1 MFWAELHSNV
11 KQPPRGKRI
20 RRFPLGLGYIFRG
33 SGLNLTGKIIPFC
46 GRKLSSPSPRQGLEE
61 ARVAPPEPGGR
72 VLGGSSLRSEL
83 GALGGG
89 PCACQVQRLG
99 ARLPQCR
106 CAAAGPAVPERLRSR
121 CLRRP
126 RPKYGPDSAASS
138 RLGRAAALINLKYSV
153 EEEQR
158 AGTVI
163 ANVAKDAREA
173 GFALDPRQASA
184 FRVVSNSAPHLVDIN
199 PSSGL
204 LVTKQKIDRDLLC
217 RQSPK
222 CIISLEV
229 MSSSMEICVIKVE
242 IKDLNDNAPS
252 FPAAQIELEISEA
265 ASPGTRIP
273 LDSAYDPDSG
283 SFGVQTYELT
293 PNELFG
299 LEIKTR
305 GDGSRFAE
313 LVVEKSLD
321 RETQS
326 HYNFRITALDGGDPP
341 HLGTVGLSIK
351 VTDSNDN
358 NPVFGES
365 TYSVS
370 VPENSPPNTPV
381 IRLNASDP
389 DEGTNGQVV
398 YSFYG
403 YVNDHTRELFQI
415 DPHSGLVTVT
425 GALDYEEGHVYELD
439 VQAKDL
445 GPNSIPAHCKVTV
458 SVLDTNDNP
467 PIINL
472 LSVNSELVEVSE
484 SAPPGY
490 VIALVRVSDRD
501 SGLNGRVQCRLLGNV
516 PFRLQEYESFSTIL
530 VDGRLDREQH
540 DQYNLTIQ
548 ARDSGVP
555 MLQSAKSFTVRIT
568 DENDNHPHFSK
579 PYYQVIVQENNTPGA
594 YLLSVSARDPDLGLN
609 GSVSYQIVPSQVR
622 DMPVFTYVSIN
633 PNSGD
638 IYALRSFNHEQTK
651 AFEFKV
657 LAKDGG
663 LPSLQSN
670 ATVRVIILDVN
681 DNTPV
686 ITAPP
691 LINGTAEVY
700 IPRNSGIGYLVTVVK
715 ADDYDEGENGRVT
728 YDMTEGDR
736 GFFEIDHV
744 NGEVR
749 TTRTFNENSKASYEL
764 IVVAHD
770 HGKTS
775 LSASALV
782 LIYLSPA
789 LDAQESMGSVNL
801 SLIFIIALGS
811 IAGILF
817 VTMIFVAIKC
827 KRDNKEIR
835 TYNCS
840 NCLTITCLLGCFI
853 KGQNSKCLHCI
864 SVSPISEEQDKKAEE
879 KVSLRGKR
887 IAEYSYGHQKKSSK
901 KKKISKNDIRLV
913 PRDVEETDKMNVVS
927 CSSLTSS
934 LNYFDYHQQTL
945 PLGCR
950 RSESTFLN
958 VENQNTRNTTAN
970 HIYHHSFN
978 SQGPQQPDLII
989 NGVPLPETEN
999 YSFDSN
1005 YVNSRAHLIKSSTFK
1020 DLEGNSLKDSGHEE
1034 SDQTDSEHDV
1044 QRSLY
1049 CDTAV
1054 NDVLNTSVTSMG
1066 SQMPDHDQ
1074 NEGFHC
1080 REECRI
1086 LGHSDRCWMP
1096 RNPMP
1101 TRSKSPEHVRN
1112 IIALSIEATAA
1123 DVEAYDDCGPTKRT
1137 FATFGKDVSNHPTE
1151 ERPILKGKRTV
1162 DVTICSPKVNSAI
1175 REAGNGCEAISPVT
1189 SPLHLKSPLPT
1200 KPSMSYTVALAPPA
1214 HDLEYH
1220 ANNGASRPSEAEPRG
1235 ADSEKVMHEVNPI
1248 LKEGRDKESPGVKRL
1263 KDIIL

>member
-1 MFWAELHSNV
+1 MESLLL
-11 KQPPRGKRI
+11 P
-20 RRFPLGLGYIFRG
+20 
-33 SGLNLTGKIIPFC
+33 
-46 GRKLSSPSPRQGLEE
+46 
-61 ARVAPPEPGGR
+61 
-72 VLGGSSLRSEL
+72 VLLL
-83 GALGGG
+83 L
-89 PCACQVQRLG
+89 
-99 ARLPQCR
+99 
-106 CAAAGPAVPERLRSR
+106 AVLWTQ
-121 CLRRP
+121 
-126 RPKYGPDSAASS
+126 
-138 RLGRAAALINLKYSV
+138 AAALINLKYSV

-326 HYNFRITALDGGDPP
+326 HYSFRITALDGGDPP

-403 YVNDHTRELFQI
+403 YVNDRTRELFQI

-736 GFFEIDHV
+736 GFFEIDQV

-958 VENQNTRNTTAN
+958 VESQNTRNTTAN

-1123 DVEAYDDCGPTKRT
+1123 DVEAYDDCGSTKRT
-1137 FATFGKDVSNHPTE
+1137 FATFGKDVSSHPAE

-1214 HDLEYH
+1214 HDLEHH

-1263 KDIIL
+1263 KDIVL

>member
-1 MFWAELHSNV
+1 MESLLL
-11 KQPPRGKRI
+11 P
-20 RRFPLGLGYIFRG
+20 
-33 SGLNLTGKIIPFC
+33 
-46 GRKLSSPSPRQGLEE
+46 
-61 ARVAPPEPGGR
+61 
-72 VLGGSSLRSEL
+72 VLLL
-83 GALGGG
+83 L
-89 PCACQVQRLG
+89 
-99 ARLPQCR
+99 
-106 CAAAGPAVPERLRSR
+106 AVLWTQ
-121 CLRRP
+121 
-126 RPKYGPDSAASS
+126 
-138 RLGRAAALINLKYSV
+138 AAALINLKYSV

-326 HYNFRITALDGGDPP
+326 HYSFRITALDGGDPP
-341 HLGTVGLSIK
+341 HMGTVGLSIK

-403 YVNDHTRELFQI
+403 YVNDRTRELFQI

-594 YLLSVSARDPDLGLN
+594 YLLSVSARDPDMGLN

-736 GFFEIDHV
+736 GFFEIDQV

-749 TTRTFNENSKASYEL
+749 TTRTFNENSKPSYEL

-835 TYNCS
+835 TYNC
-840 NCLTITCLLGCFI
+840 
-853 KGQNSKCLHCI
+853 
-864 SVSPISEEQDKKAEE
+864 
-879 KVSLRGKR
+879 
-887 IAEYSYGHQKKSSK
+887 
-901 KKKISKNDIRLV
+901 
-913 PRDVEETDKMNVVS
+913 
-927 CSSLTSS
+927 
-934 LNYFDYHQQTL
+934 
-945 PLGCR
+945 
-950 RSESTFLN
+950 
-958 VENQNTRNTTAN
+958 
-970 HIYHHSFN
+970 
-978 SQGPQQPDLII
+978 
-989 NGVPLPETEN
+989 
-999 YSFDSN
+999 
-1005 YVNSRAHLIKSSTFK
+1005 SSTFK

-1137 FATFGKDVSNHPTE
+1137 FATFGKDVSSHHRAE

-1200 KPSMSYTVALAPPA
+1200 KPSMAYTVALAPPA
-1214 HDLEYH
+1214 HDLEHH
-1220 ANNGASRPSEAEPRG
+1220 ANSGASRPSEAEPRG
-1235 ADSEKVMHEVNPI
+1235 ADNEKVMHEVNPI
-1248 LKEGRDKESPGVKRL
+1248 RKDGRDKESPGVKRL
-1263 KDIIL
+1263 KDIVL

>member
-1 MFWAELHSNV
+1 MDSF
-11 KQPPRGKRI
+11 
-20 RRFPLGLGYIFRG
+20 FPMLL
-33 SGLNLTGKIIPFC
+33 
-46 GRKLSSPSPRQGLEE
+46 LE
-61 ARVAPPEPGGR
+61 
-72 VLGGSSLRSEL
+72 
-83 GALGGG
+83 ALLWT
-89 PCACQVQRLG
+89 Q
-99 ARLPQCR
+99 
-106 CAAAGPAVPERLRSR
+106 
-121 CLRRP
+121 
-126 RPKYGPDSAASS
+126 AAS
-138 RLGRAAALINLKYSV
+138 LINLKYSV

-163 ANVAKDAREA
+163 ANVAQDAQEA
-173 GFALDPRQASA
+173 GFLLDARQPA

-199 PSSGL
+199 PNSGM

-217 RQSPK
+217 HQSPK
-222 CIISLEV
+222 CVISLEV
-229 MSSSMEICVIKVE
+229 MSSSMEICVVKVE
-242 IKDLNDNAPS
+242 IKDLNDNTPS
-252 FPAAQIELEISEA
+252 FPSSEIDLEISET

-273 LDSAYDPDSG
+273 LDGAYDPDSG

-293 PNELFG
+293 PNDLFG
-299 LEIKTR
+299 LEVKTR

-313 LVVEKSLD
+313 LVVEKNLD
-321 RETQS
+321 RETQAY
-326 HYNFRITALDGGDPP
+326 YNFRMTALDGGDPP
-341 HLGTVGLSIK
+341 RMGTVGLRIK
-351 VTDSNDN
+351 VIDSNDN
-358 NPVFGES
+358 NPVFPEA
-365 TYSVS
+365 TYLVS
-370 VPENSPPNTPV
+370 VPENAPLNTPV
-381 IRLNASDP
+381 IQLNATDP
-389 DEGTNGQVV
+389 DEGTNGEVV

-403 YVNDHTRELFQI
+403 FINEKARGLFQI
-415 DPHSGLVTVT
+415 DPHSGLISVS
-425 GALDYEEGHVYELD
+425 GAIDYEQGRVYELD

-458 SVLDTNDNP
+458 NVLDVNDNAP
-467 PIINL
+467 VINL

-501 SGLNGRVQCRLLGNV
+501 SGVNGRVQCRLLGNV

-530 VDGRLDREQH
+530 VDGRLDREQR

-548 ARDSGVP
+548 ARDGGVP
-555 MLQSAKSFTVRIT
+555 SLQSTKSFTVKIT

-579 PYYQVIVQENNTPGA
+579 AYYQVIVQENNTPGA

-663 LPSLQSN
+663 NPSLQSN
-670 ATVRVIILDVN
+670 ATVRVIVLDVN

-691 LINGTAEVY
+691 LVNGTAEVY
-700 IPRNSGIGYLVTVVK
+700 IPRNAGVGYLVTVVK
-715 ADDYDEGENGRVT
+715 ADDYDEGENGRIT

-736 GFFEIDHV
+736 GFFVIDQA

-749 TTRTFNENSKASYEL
+749 TTRTFGDSSKTTYEI

-789 LDAQESMGSVNL
+789 LDAQESAGSVNL

-811 IAGILF
+811 IAAILF
-817 VTMIFVAIKC
+817 VTMIFVAVKC
-827 KRDNKEIR
+827 KRDNKEMR
-835 TYNCS
+835 TYNC
-840 NCLTITCLLGCFI
+840 
-853 KGQNSKCLHCI
+853 
-864 SVSPISEEQDKKAEE
+864 
-879 KVSLRGKR
+879 R
-887 IAEYSYGHQKKSSK
+887 IAEYSYGHQKKASK
-901 KKKISKNDIRLV
+901 KKKINKNDIRLV
-913 PRDVEETDKMNVVS
+913 PRDVQENDKMNVVS
-927 CSSLTSS
+927 CSSMTSS

-958 VENQNTRNTTAN
+958 VESQGGRNAGSGTV
-970 HIYHHSFN
+970 YHHTFTVQSA
-978 SQGPQQPDLII
+978 QQPDLII
-989 NGVPLPETEN
+989 NGMPLPENEN
-999 YSFDSN
+999 YPYEGSYAN
-1005 YVNSRAHLIKSSTFK
+1005 NRAHIIKSSTFK

-1034 SDQTDSEHDV
+1034 SDQTDSEHDTH
-1044 QRSLY
+1044 RGLY
-1049 CDTAV
+1049 CDTAL
-1054 NDVLNTSVTSMG
+1054 NDVLHSSA
-1066 SQMPDHDQ
+1066 DHDQ

-1096 RNPMP
+1096 RNPLP
-1101 TRSKSPEHVRN
+1101 TRSKSPDRGR
-1112 IIALSIEATAA
+1112 IITLSIEATAA
-1123 DVEAYDDCGPTKRT
+1123 DVEIYEDCTTTKRT
-1137 FATFGKDVSNHPTE
+1137 FATFGKEVVVDRSE
-1151 ERPILKGKRTV
+1151 ERHGHRGKRV
-1162 DVTICSPKVNSAI
+1162 LDLSICSPKVTSAI

-1189 SPLHLKSPLPT
+1189 SPLRLKSSQPAKPT
-1200 KPSMSYTVALAPPA
+1200 LITYSAIIHCPATHTVEPFPS
-1214 HDLEYH
+1214 
-1220 ANNGASRPSEAEPRG
+1220 NGPSRPTEAEPRG
-1235 ADSEKVMHEVNPI
+1235 ADDDDDDEDENEEHEAEDLEP
-1248 LKEGRDKESPGVKRL
+1248 ESPEKESPGPKRL
-1263 KDIIL
+1263 KDIVL